1 MSNRKKHPELSEL
14 MLIHLEGWLVETK
27 LNIYVQILE
36 DIFLIYPVSQIDLI
50 MKCVKEKRFVMLE
63 CQVEVK
69 RVIYKI
75 RSRYLNQNIL
85 VPKSFLTTDQ
95 VLISTEKDYNKSW
108 ILRTKENSKKLWLP
122 IKTDC
127 VVSDLNSSSISLKH
141 KAMLTSWFSVITVL
155 PKNQNSL
162 PTYYPSSLSLVPECT
177 VLENTKNKSKKTKVY
192 FKKEFLPKLKQM
204 IGSYR
209 YFYNKGIAYL
219 NSLKRDFYIP
229 KKGNK
234 KKAEFIKY
242 EGQYLKVET
251 GGIYAFGVIPS
262 YDSKGIQL
270 SQTGFQTIRNYLKN
284 NIPDWFISL
293 PVHLID
299 QAARE
304 CAFNFVSIIN
314 KRKNDN
320 KKFSMKF
327 KRKQSSV
334 TETINMEKSS
344 LNKDGKIYISKF
356 KGIDTKVYTNEPV
369 DFKNNKHEY
378 KITYDRNTYEYHISL
393 LVKNKKYIN
402 KNDNKWCSIDPGE
415 KIFATVYN
423 SFDRELLFLGH
434 DERNNFNDS
443 TIDKLQRSISKK
455 KTKGKIRALQKARN
469 KDKNK
474 RQEMHHKI
482 ANYLCS
488 NFKHI
493 IVPDYGVK
501 KMKLH
506 SKINRS
512 MRNLGFYQ
520 FLTFLKHKCR
530 ERNVKLYIVNESYTT
545 QACCNCGCLNKP
557 NDRDYTCKECK
568 IEIHRDVNGAV
579 NIALKHLESR

>member
-293 PVHLID
+293 PIHLID

-415 KIFATVYN
+415 KIFATIYN